1 MKNQVQLRS
10 LIKET
15 IQQVELETEST
26 FLAEEIHRSSQFL
39 NENMEDLV
47 KKIAAK
53 TLKVSPD
60 DIPDAGDT
68 EGAEDLQAKMAKKGE
83 EVNESLFVT
92 LALLTPAI
100 LELVSKLANKIKEK
114 VSFNDEER
122 AEYEKNKA
130 ALKKLKKEDPGPK
143 ATEVDKKKWRE
154 ELERLEELV
163 QISNVGKWIHKS
175 AHGLHKLYTSPIRL
189 LLYTISLGFK
199 KGSKIKDQEWRTRTA
214 NVLYACLMIWIA
226 GVGIKE
232 ALSSL
237 EGVKQFI
244 TLIADVAKEGVSIAD
259 IVKAV
264 LPKLLA

>member
-15 IQQVELETEST
+15 IQQVELENEAI
-26 FLAEEIHRSSQFL
+26 FLSEEIHHSSQFL
-39 NENMEDLV
+39 NEDLEDLV
-47 KKIAAK
+47 KKIAA
-53 TLKVSPD
+53 TALKVSPD
-60 DIPDAGDT
+60 EIPDVSDA
-68 EGAEDLQAKMAKKGE
+68 EGAKEFQAKMAKKGE
-83 EVNESLFVT
+83 EVNESIAVT
-92 LALLTPAI
+92 LALLMPAI
-100 LELVSKLANKIKEK
+100 LGLVSKLANKIKSK
-114 VSFNDEER
+114 VSFNDEEL

-143 ATEVDKKKWRE
+143 STDVDKIKWRK
-154 ELERLEELV
+154 ELERLEHLV
-163 QISNVGKWIHKS
+163 QISNIGKYAHKA

-189 LLYTISLGFK
+189 LLWTISLATK
-199 KGSKIKDQEWRTRTA
+199 KGSRLRDDEWRTKCA
-214 NVLYACLMIWIA
+214 NVIYACLMIWVA
-226 GVGIKE
+226 GTGIKE

-237 EGVKQFI
+237 EGVEQFL

>member
-15 IQQVELETEST
+15 IQQVELENEAI
-26 FLAEEIHRSSQFL
+26 FLSEEIHHSSQFL
-39 NENMEDLV
+39 NEDLEDLV
-47 KKIAAK
+47 KKIAA
-53 TLKVSPD
+53 TALKVSPD
-60 DIPDAGDT
+60 EIPDVSDA
-68 EGAEDLQAKMAKKGE
+68 EGAKEFQAKMAKKGE
-83 EVNESLFVT
+83 EVNESIAVT

-100 LELVSKLANKIKEK
+100 LELVSKLANKIKSK
-114 VSFNDEER
+114 VSFNDEEL

-143 ATEVDKKKWRE
+143 STEVDKEKWRA
-154 ELERLEELV
+154 ELKRLKKLV
-163 QISNVGKWIHKS
+163 QISNVGKWLHKAS
-175 AHGLHKLYTSPIRL
+175 HGLHKVYTSPIRL
-189 LLYTISLGFK
+189 LLWTISLATK
-199 KGSKIKDQEWRTRTA
+199 KGSRLRDDEWRTKCA
-214 NVLYACLMIWIA
+214 NVIYACLMIWLA
-226 GVGIKE
+226 GTGIKE

-237 EGVKQFI
+237 EGVEQFL